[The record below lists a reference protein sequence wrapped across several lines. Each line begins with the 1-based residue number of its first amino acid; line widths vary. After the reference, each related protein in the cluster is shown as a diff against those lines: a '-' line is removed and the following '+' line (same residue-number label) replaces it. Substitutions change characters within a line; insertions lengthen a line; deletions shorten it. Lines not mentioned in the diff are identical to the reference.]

1 MQCCLVSVQ
10 QKGEVAK
17 EQRSENVRDKGAT
30 FRERSVTIPVTLAQ
44 PKQCFVCSKFA
55 QNKGKTLCS
64 LLVFTQ
70 LFRQE
75 IKNAVFFAQFT

>member
-17 EQRSENVRDKGAT
+17 ERRSKNVLEKGAT
-30 FRERSVTIPVTLAQ
+30 FQERCWQFQLVGCP
-44 PKQCFVCSKFA
+44 KFA
-55 QNKGKTLCS
+55 QNKGKTLCT

-70 LFRQE
+70 LLRTKNKERSIFRL
-75 IKNAVFFAQFT
+75 VYLGF

>member
-1 MQCCLVSVQ
+1 MQCCLASVQ

-17 EQRSENVRDKGAT
+17 EQRSDVPRT
-30 FRERSVTIPVTLAQ
+30 FLTIPVTLAQ
-44 PKQCFVCSKFA
+44 PLVCAKFA
-55 QNKGKTLCS
+55 HNKGKTLCT
-64 LLVFTQ
+64 LLVLTQ